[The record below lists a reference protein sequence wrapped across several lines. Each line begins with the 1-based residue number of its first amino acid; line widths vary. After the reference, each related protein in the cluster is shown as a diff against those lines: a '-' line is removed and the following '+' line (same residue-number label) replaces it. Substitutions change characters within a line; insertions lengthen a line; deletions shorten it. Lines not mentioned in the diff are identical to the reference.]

1 LRLYPNLIAH
11 VLDAMHGIGQRPAG
25 CAEQITSVVYMSLM
39 GLQVLAKANRSN
51 DPSNPRAQLAA
62 SAKKAVQD
70 GYVQLVDLQ
79 QSDGGFPYWQSKVS
93 DLALTAYVLRFL
105 DSVWTQ

>member
-1 LRLYPNLIAH
+1 MA
-11 VLDAMHGIGQRPAG
+11 
-25 CAEQITSVVYMSLM
+25 YMSLM